1 MDLSAVLE
9 KQKRYEAEKR
19 TFPEVTIESYEKAFE
34 IEFTHN
40 STAIEGN
47 TLTLMETKVVLEDGI
62 SIGGKSLREIYEV
75 VNHKKAYKYVKD
87 CIRQGMALDEKIVK
101 DIHALL
107 MENILIGGIYRREE
121 VVISGASHTPPAG
134 NEMYAQV
141 KKIFAEFPEKSGLN
155 GIELAAWTHAEF
167 VRIHPFLD
175 GNGRTSRLLMNYQ
188 LLSRGFLP
196 VSIAKENRLNY
207 YNALDL
213 YATHGKP
220 DDFVE
225 MLAVLE
231 EKQLDKY
238 LAHTQ
243 ELVETP
249 PVQSM

>member
-1 MDLSAVLE
+1 
-9 KQKRYEAEKR
+9 
-19 TFPEVTIESYEKAFE
+19 
-34 IEFTHN
+34 
-40 STAIEGN
+40 
-47 TLTLMETKVVLEDGI
+47 
-62 SIGGKSLREIYEV
+62 
-75 VNHKKAYKYVKD
+75 
-87 CIRQGMALDEKIVK
+87 
-101 DIHALL
+101 
-107 MENILIGGIYRREE
+107 
-121 VVISGASHTPPAG
+121 
-134 NEMYAQV
+134 
-141 KKIFAEFPEKSGLN
+141 
-155 GIELAAWTHAEF
+155 
-167 VRIHPFLD
+167 
-175 GNGRTSRLLMNYQ
+175 MNYQ

-238 LAHTQ
+238 LAHAQ